1 MPEAV
6 GIRFY
11 PAGKIYYFDPA
22 GISLEL
28 DDHVVVET
36 NRGKEL
42 GVVVIPQ
49 KQIDSNTVTEPLKPV
64 LRKAEQ
70 DDFKQIENRESRN
83 ERALSK
89 SKELIAKLNLP
100 MKAIAAQYNLD
111 GSHLAVFFTSEKRVD
126 FRELV
131 KDLSRSL
138 RTHVEL
144 RQIGARDEAKFIGG
158 LGKCGL
164 PLCCSTFLSEF
175 NPVSIR
181 MAKEQNI
188 TLNPMK
194 TSGLCGRLFCCL
206 GYEYEQYREMKEMLP
221 AIGQEVKTSL
231 GKAKVTGLNPLK
243 KAVSVE
249 LESGATVELAVKQ
262 ITWKRESGKTNNK
275 K

>member
-22 GISLEL
+22 GFVLQL
-28 DDHVVVET
+28 DDYVVVET

-42 GVVVIPQ
+42 GKVVIPP
-49 KQIDSNTVTEPLKPV
+49 KQIELNAIAEPLKPV

-70 DDFKQIENRESRN
+70 DDFKQVEYRVNKN

-89 SKELIAKLNLP
+89 SKDLIAKLNLP

-131 KDLSRSL
+131 KELSRSL

-164 PLCCSTFLSEF
+164 PLCCATFLSEF

-206 GYEYEQYREMKEMLP
+206 GYEYEQYREMKEVLP
-221 AIGQEVKTSL
+221 SIGQEVKTSL
-231 GKAKVTGLNPLK
+231 GKAKVIALNPLK
-243 KAVSVE
+243 KAVAVE
-249 LESGATVELAVKQ
+249 LESGATVELPVKQ
-262 ITWKRESGKTNNK
+262 ITWKHETGKNNNK
-275 K
+275 Q